1 LEKIVFGSIRELN
14 FHDDCLMCENVRVD
28 AEEIQEHMWD
38 EVFPL
43 LDQHFFQVLK
53 QIPVSFLF

>member
-1 LEKIVFGSIRELN
+1 
-14 FHDDCLMCENVRVD
+14 MCEITRVD

-53 QIPVSFLF
+53 QIPVFFIFVVFSRATKNS

>member
-1 LEKIVFGSIRELN
+1 MYVN
-14 FHDDCLMCENVRVD
+14 DNVRVD

-43 LDQHFFQVLK
+43 LDQHFFQVRT
-53 QIPVSFLF
+53 

>member
-1 LEKIVFGSIRELN
+1 
-14 FHDDCLMCENVRVD
+14 MCENVRVD

-43 LDQHFFQVLK
+43 LDQHFFQVFK
-53 QIPVSFLF
+53 QIPVLFLFVVFFQWPQKIAR

>member
-1 LEKIVFGSIRELN
+1 
-14 FHDDCLMCENVRVD
+14 MCEMIRVD

-53 QIPVSFLF
+53 QIPI